1 MKRNV
6 FAAAAVAIALSSTPA
21 LAIVANYTEGAT
33 SLKANQDGFD
43 FEIRDEVSAP
53 GGSVR
58 VYFSPSSINGNINC
72 VAMGDYPIKGIANIA
87 SSVTGLS
94 DFTSPIDG
102 THVAITTQPGVHD
115 NPTCSTDKW
124 GYFSVDSMVQGTAQ
138 YKVLGTLHNYIVEVT
153 FGPDPANPSKNVVL
167 RLRTNSA

>member
-1 MKRNV
+1 MKRKII
-6 FAAAAVAIALSSTPA
+6 AGAAVALTLSSTPA
-21 LAIVANYTEGAT
+21 WAIVANYTEGAT
-33 SLKANQDGFD
+33 TLKANQDGFD

-58 VYFSPSSINGNINC
+58 VYFSPSNINGVTNC
-72 VAMGDYPIKGIANIA
+72 LVMGEYPIKGIANIA

-115 NPTCSTDKW
+115 NPTCYTDKW
-124 GYFSVDSMVQGTAQ
+124 GYFSVDSLVQGTAQ
-138 YKVLGTLHNYIVEVT
+138 YHVMGTLHSYDVEVT

-167 RLRTNSA
+167 RLRTN